1 MPSAVAEELTHPD
14 LTDAEYAELLGF
26 RTALRRFL
34 QWSEEQATALGI
46 TPAQHQLLLAIRGHD
61 ARAHT
66 PKGPTIGDVAA
77 SLLLRHH
84 SAVGLVDRAVA
95 AKLVER
101 HADSE
106 DQRIVRLR
114 LTGLGAR
121 RLRQLAG
128 LHLAELRRMMPAIG
142 PAVFAETMF
151 AEKAFAEKA
160 FAEKAFAEPHADAEG
175 ES

>member
-1 MPSAVAEELTHPD
+1 MNRD
-14 LTDAEYAELLGF
+14 LTDAEYAELLAF
-26 RTALRRFL
+26 RTSLRRFL

-61 ARAHT
+61 GGRHDGS
-66 PKGPTIGDVAA
+66 PGPTIGDVAD

-95 AKLVER
+95 ASLVER

-114 LTGLGAR
+114 LTPLGAR

-142 PAVFAETMF
+142 AALFAE
-151 AEKAFAEKA
+151 
-160 FAEKAFAEPHADAEG
+160 HADRSEHTAEEG
-175 ES
+175 AT